1 MKVTREKEENRQVFL
16 NIEMEPAEMK
26 EALDE
31 SYHRLV
37 QRADVPGFR
46 KGKAPRAVLERYI
59 GKDRLLEDALNNLL
73 PQAYEKALKEQ
84 ELEPIASPDIEITQT
99 DPVIFKATVP
109 LQPVVELGDY
119 QSLKLKPEPP
129 DATDDELDNMIEQL
143 RRQHGSWEP
152 AERAAGFDDLVTLD
166 IDSQVEGKPFI
177 KQEGVQYQLLK
188 NQSAP
193 APGFAEQL
201 VGMRGGEEKEFKLKL
216 PEDYAQAELAGKEA
230 SFKVKIT
237 EVKQLRLPE
246 LNDEFADAVNPEF
259 KSFDGLKER
268 VSENLKL
275 MAEDRAR
282 REFEERVMDAAVDL
296 SQVDFPPVLVE
307 TEIDRTLEQQARQL
321 QASNMAMEEYLSRI
335 GKTEEELREEL
346 RPAATKRVI
355 RSLVLGKVAEAE
367 KIEVSDA
374 EIDAELDR
382 MIQGAGEKKDEAKK
396 QLDTPQVRS
405 SLEQIL
411 ATRKTVQR
419 LVEIAESPKRA
430 VKKAGAPKLSPRRP
444 REPEVPRVPA
454 KSNTSLAKSICRMCS
469 EQLRD
474 RCPCRERQAGQDQ
487 RHEGAP
493 HPPPLRQGDGHT
505 RLAIFPPTRVPI
517 P

>member
-31 SYHRLV
+31 SYHRLA
-37 QRADVPGFR
+37 QRADIPGFR
-46 KGKAPRAVLERYI
+46 KGKAPRVVLERYI
-59 GKDRLLEDALNNLL
+59 GKDKVLEDTLNNLL

-84 ELEPIASPDIEITQT
+84 ELEPFASPDIEITQT

-119 QSLKLKPEPP
+119 RSLKLKPEPP
-129 DATDDELDNMIEQL
+129 EAVGGELDNLIEQL

-152 AERAAGFDDLVTLD
+152 AEGAAGFDDLVTLD
-166 IDSQVEGKPFI
+166 VDSQVEDKPFI
-177 KQEGVQYQLLK
+177 KQEGVQYQILK

-201 VGMRGGEEKEFKLKL
+201 VGMRGGEEKEFKLQL
-216 PEDYAQAELAGKEA
+216 PADYAQAELAGKEA

-237 EVKQLRLPE
+237 EVKKLRLPE
-246 LNDEFADAVNPEF
+246 LNDEFAVAVNPEF
-259 KSFDGLKER
+259 KSFDGLKKR
-268 VSENLKL
+268 ISENLKL

-282 REFEERVMDAAVDL
+282 REFEEKVVDAAIDL

-307 TEIDRTLEQQARQL
+307 MEIDRTLEQQARQL
-321 QASNMAMEEYLSRI
+321 QANDMAMEEYLSQI
-335 GKTEEELREEL
+335 GKTGEELREEL

-355 RSLVLGKVAEAE
+355 RSLVLGRITEAE
-367 KIEVSDA
+367 KVAVKGD

-382 MIQGAGEKKDEAKK
+382 MIQSAGEKKDEAKK
-396 QLDTPQVRS
+396 QLDTPQVRN

-411 ATRKTVQR
+411 ATRRTVQR
-419 LVEIAESPKRA
+419 LVEIARSPKGAVKKTEGPKRA
-430 VKKAGAPKLSPRRP
+430 VKRAGGSKG
-444 REPEVPRVPA
+444 
-454 KSNTSLAKSICRMCS
+454 
-469 EQLRD
+469 
-474 RCPCRERQAGQDQ
+474 AGKK
-487 RHEGAP
+487 
-493 HPPPLRQGDGHT
+493 
-505 RLAIFPPTRVPI
+505 
-517 P
+517 

>member
-37 QRADVPGFR
+37 QRADIPGFR
-46 KGKAPRAVLERYI
+46 KGKAPRIVLERYI
-59 GKDRLLEDALNNLL
+59 GKDRVLEDTLNNLL

-84 ELEPIASPDIEITQT
+84 ELEPFASPDIEITQT

-119 QSLKLKPEPP
+119 RSLKLKPEPP
-129 DATDDELDNMIEQL
+129 HAIGDELNDMVEQL

-152 AERAAGFDDLVTLD
+152 AEGAAGFDDLVTLD
-166 IDSQVEGKPFI
+166 VDSQVEEKPFI
-177 KQEGVQYQLLK
+177 VQQGVQYQLLK
-188 NQSAP
+188 NQPAP
-193 APGFAEQL
+193 APGFVEQL
-201 VGMRGGEEKEFKLKL
+201 VGMRGGEEKEFKLQL
-216 PEDYAQAELAGKEA
+216 PADYAQAELAGKEA

-246 LNDEFADAVNPEF
+246 LNDEFAVAVNPEF
-259 KSFDGLKER
+259 KSFDGLKKR
-268 VSENLKL
+268 ISENLKL

-282 REFEERVMDAAVDL
+282 REFEEKVVDAAVDL

-321 QASNMAMEEYLSRI
+321 QANDMAMEEYLSRI
-335 GKTEEELREEL
+335 GKTGEELREEL

-355 RSLVLGKVAEAE
+355 RSLVLGRITEAE
-367 KIEVSDA
+367 KVA
-374 EIDAELDR
+374 VKGNEIDAELDR
-382 MIQGAGEKKDEAKK
+382 MIQGASEKKDEAKK
-396 QLDTPQVRS
+396 QLDTPQVRN

-411 ATRKTVQR
+411 ATRRTVQR
-419 LVEIAESPKRA
+419 LVEIAEGPKRA
-430 VKKAGAPKLSPRRP
+430 VKRAGGSKG
-444 REPEVPRVPA
+444 
-454 KSNTSLAKSICRMCS
+454 
-469 EQLRD
+469 
-474 RCPCRERQAGQDQ
+474 AGKK
-487 RHEGAP
+487 
-493 HPPPLRQGDGHT
+493 
-505 RLAIFPPTRVPI
+505 
-517 P
+517 